1 MSEKLFTVAGVSR
14 GANGVLKARF
24 ATDLVTR
31 IKVLQ
36 KDQTDID
43 IIELKEPMTKTAA
56 VEFLL
61 SIDFDDKNGVRNPE
75 VRAALEEALER
86 RTPAPKAAK
95 KEQKGNKEA
104 KKPKKEK
111 PAAAAPTLATI
122 RAKAVPK
129 STKSKAEI
137 TAELAELEDAP
148 F

>member
-14 GANGVLKARF
+14 TPKGELKARF

-31 IKVLQ
+31 TKVLQ

-43 IIELKEPMTKTAA
+43 LIELKEPMTKADA
-56 VEFLL
+56 VAFLL
-61 SIDFDDKNGVRNPE
+61 SIQFATTDDGVVNAE
-75 VRAALEEALER
+75 KQAALEEALER
-86 RTPAPKAAK
+86 RTPQAAK

-111 PAAAAPTLATI
+111 PTAAAPTLEAI
-122 RAKAVPK
+122 RAKAAPK
-129 STKSKAEI
+129 STRSKAQIE
-137 TAELAELEDAP
+137 AELRDTEDAP

>member
-43 IIELKEPMTKTAA
+43 LIELKEPMTKSAA

-61 SIDFDDKNGVRNPE
+61 SIDFDDKNGVKNAE

-86 RTPAPKAAK
+86 RAPQAAK

>member
-14 GANGVLKARF
+14 TPKGELKARF

-31 IKVLQ
+31 TKVLQ

-43 IIELKEPMTKTAA
+43 LIELKEPMSKSAA
-56 VEFLL
+56 VAFLL
-61 SIDFDDKNGVRNPE
+61 SIQFATTDDGVVNIE
-75 VRAALEEALER
+75 KQAALEAALER
-86 RTPAPKAAK
+86 RAPKAAK

-111 PAAAAPTLATI
+111 TAAAPTLATI
-122 RAKAVPK
+122 RAKAAPK
-129 STKSKAEI
+129 STKSKAAIE
-137 TAELAELEDAP
+137 AELRDTEDAP

>member
-1 MSEKLFTVAGVSR
+1 MSDKLFTVAGVSR
-14 GANGVLKARF
+14 TPKGELKARF

-31 IKVLQ
+31 TKVLQ

-43 IIELKEPMTKTAA
+43 LIELKEPMTKADA
-56 VEFLL
+56 VAFLL
-61 SIDFDDKNGVRNPE
+61 SIQFATTDDGMVNAEKQ
-75 VRAALEEALER
+75 AALEEALEK
-86 RTPAPKAAK
+86 RTPQAAK

-111 PAAAAPTLATI
+111 AAVTPSLAGI

-129 STKSKAEI
+129 STRSKAEI
-137 TAELAELEDAP
+137 TAELADLEDAA

>member
-14 GANGVLKARF
+14 TPKGELKARF

-31 IKVLQ
+31 TKVLQ

-43 IIELKEPMTKTAA
+43 LIELKEPMTKSDA
-56 VEFLL
+56 VAFLL
-61 SIDFDDKNGVRNPE
+61 SIQFATTDDGVVNAE
-75 VRAALEEALER
+75 KQAALEEALEKR
-86 RTPAPKAAK
+86 APKSAK

-111 PAAAAPTLATI
+111 PAAAAPTLEAI

-129 STKSKAEI
+129 STRSKAEI
-137 TAELAELEDAP
+137 TAELADLEDAA

>member
-14 GANGVLKARF
+14 TPKGELKARF

-31 IKVLQ
+31 TKVLQ

-43 IIELKEPMTKTAA
+43 LIELKEPMSKADA

-61 SIDFDDKNGVRNPE
+61 SIDFDDRNGVKNPE
-75 VRAALEEALER
+75 VRAALEEALEK
-86 RTPAPKAAK
+86 RTPQAAK

-111 PAAAAPTLATI
+111 TAPTLAGI
-122 RAKAVPK
+122 RAKAAPK
-129 STKSKAEI
+129 STRSKAEI
-137 TAELAELEDAP
+137 TAELADLEDAA

>member
-14 GANGVLKARF
+14 TPKGELKARF

-31 IKVLQ
+31 TKVLQ

-43 IIELKEPMTKTAA
+43 LIELKEPMTKADA
-56 VEFLL
+56 VAFLL
-61 SIDFDDKNGVRNPE
+61 SIQFATTDDGVVNAE
-75 VRAALEEALER
+75 KQAALEEALER
-86 RTPAPKAAK
+86 RAPQAAK

-111 PAAAAPTLATI
+111 PAAAAPTLETI
-122 RAKAVPK
+122 RAKAAPK
-129 STKSKAEI
+129 STRSKAQIE
-137 TAELAELEDAP
+137 AELRDTEDAP

>member
-14 GANGVLKARF
+14 TPKGELKARF

-31 IKVLQ
+31 TKVLQ

-43 IIELKEPMTKTAA
+43 LIELKEPMSKADA
-56 VEFLL
+56 VAFLL
-61 SIDFDDKNGVRNPE
+61 SIQFATTDDGVVNAE
-75 VRAALEEALER
+75 KQAALEEALEKR
-86 RTPAPKAAK
+86 APQAAK

-111 PAAAAPTLATI
+111 PTAAAPTLETI
-122 RAKAVPK
+122 RAKAAPK
-129 STKSKAEI
+129 STKSKAQIE
-137 TAELAELEDAP
+137 AELRDTEDAP

>member
-14 GANGVLKARF
+14 TPKGELKARF

-31 IKVLQ
+31 TKVLQ

-43 IIELKEPMTKTAA
+43 LIELKEPMTKADA
-56 VEFLL
+56 VAFLL
-61 SIDFDDKNGVRNPE
+61 GIQFATTDDGVVNAE
-75 VRAALEEALER
+75 KQAALEEALEKR
-86 RTPAPKAAK
+86 APKSAK

-111 PAAAAPTLATI
+111 PTAAAPTLATI
-122 RAKAVPK
+122 RAKAAPK
-129 STKSKAEI
+129 STKSKATIE
-137 TAELAELEDAP
+137 AELRDTEDAP

>member
-14 GANGVLKARF
+14 TPKGELKARF

-31 IKVLQ
+31 TKVLQ

-43 IIELKEPMTKTAA
+43 LIELKEPMTKADA
-56 VEFLL
+56 VAFLL
-61 SIDFDDKNGVRNPE
+61 SIQFATTDDGVVNAE
-75 VRAALEEALER
+75 KQAALEEALER
-86 RTPAPKAAK
+86 RAPKSAK

-111 PAAAAPTLATI
+111 PTAAAPTLETI
-122 RAKAVPK
+122 RAKAAPK
-129 STKSKAEI
+129 STKSKAQIE
-137 TAELAELEDAP
+137 AELRDTEDAP

>member
-14 GANGVLKARF
+14 TPKGELKARF

-31 IKVLQ
+31 TKVLQ

-43 IIELKEPMTKTAA
+43 LIELKEPMTKADA
-56 VEFLL
+56 VAFLL
-61 SIDFDDKNGVRNPE
+61 SIDFDDRNGVKNPE

-86 RTPAPKAAK
+86 RTPQAAK

-137 TAELAELEDAP
+137 TAELADLEDAA

>member
-14 GANGVLKARF
+14 TPKGELKARF

-31 IKVLQ
+31 TKVLQ

-43 IIELKEPMTKTAA
+43 LIELKEPMTKADA
-56 VEFLL
+56 VAFLL
-61 SIDFDDKNGVRNPE
+61 SIQFATTDDGVVNAE
-75 VRAALEEALER
+75 KQAALEEALER
-86 RTPAPKAAK
+86 RAPKSAK

-111 PAAAAPTLATI
+111 PTAAAPTLATI
-122 RAKAVPK
+122 RAKAAPK
-129 STKSKAEI
+129 STKSKAQIE
-137 TAELAELEDAP
+137 AELRDTEDAP

>member
-14 GANGVLKARF
+14 TPKGELKARF

-31 IKVLQ
+31 TKVLQ

-43 IIELKEPMTKTAA
+43 LIELKEPMTKADA
-56 VEFLL
+56 VAFLL
-61 SIDFDDKNGVRNPE
+61 SIQFATTDDGVVNAE
-75 VRAALEEALER
+75 KQAALEEALER
-86 RTPAPKAAK
+86 RAPQSAK

-129 STKSKAEI
+129 STKSKATIE
-137 TAELAELEDAP
+137 AELRDTEDAP

>member
-14 GANGVLKARF
+14 TPKGELKARF

-31 IKVLQ
+31 TKVLQ

-43 IIELKEPMTKTAA
+43 LIELKEPMTKSDA
-56 VEFLL
+56 VAFLL
-61 SIDFDDKNGVRNPE
+61 SIQFATTDDGVVNAE
-75 VRAALEEALER
+75 KQAALEEALEKR
-86 RTPAPKAAK
+86 APKSAK

-111 PAAAAPTLATI
+111 PTAAAPTLATI

-129 STKSKAEI
+129 STRSKAEI
-137 TAELAELEDAP
+137 TAELADLEDAA

>member
-1 MSEKLFTVAGVSR
+1 MTEKLFTHAGTSR
-14 GANGVLKARF
+14 LNGVVKARF
-24 ATDLVTR
+24 ANDALRV
-31 IKVLQ
+31 KVLA
-36 KDQTDID
+36 KNEHTDID

-61 SIDFDDKNGVRNPE
+61 SIQFATNDAGVVDAE
-75 VRAALEEALER
+75 KQAALEEALDR
-86 RTPAPKAAK
+86 RVPQAAK

-137 TAELAELEDAP
+137 TAELADLEDAP

>member
-14 GANGVLKARF
+14 TPKGELKARF

-31 IKVLQ
+31 TKVLQ

-43 IIELKEPMTKTAA
+43 LIELKEPMSKADA
-56 VEFLL
+56 VAFLL
-61 SIDFDDKNGVRNPE
+61 SIQFATTDDGVVNAE
-75 VRAALEEALER
+75 KQAALEEALEKR
-86 RTPAPKAAK
+86 APKSAK

-122 RAKAVPK
+122 RAKAAPK
-129 STKSKAEI
+129 STKSKAQIE
-137 TAELAELEDAP
+137 AELRDTEDAP

>member
-14 GANGVLKARF
+14 TPKGELKARF

-31 IKVLQ
+31 TKVLQ

-43 IIELKEPMTKTAA
+43 LIELKEPMTKADA
-56 VEFLL
+56 VAFLL
-61 SIDFDDKNGVRNPE
+61 SIQFATTDDGVVNAE
-75 VRAALEEALER
+75 KQAALEEALER
-86 RTPAPKAAK
+86 RAPQAAK

-111 PAAAAPTLATI
+111 PTAAAPTLETI
-122 RAKAVPK
+122 RAKAAPK
-129 STKSKAEI
+129 STRSKAQIE
-137 TAELAELEDAP
+137 AELRDTEDAP

>member
-14 GANGVLKARF
+14 TPKGELKARF

-31 IKVLQ
+31 TKVLQ

-43 IIELKEPMTKTAA
+43 LIELKEPMSKADA
-56 VEFLL
+56 VAFLL
-61 SIDFDDKNGVRNPE
+61 SIQFATTDDGVVNAE
-75 VRAALEEALER
+75 KQAALEEALER
-86 RTPAPKAAK
+86 RAPKSAK

-122 RAKAVPK
+122 RAKAAPK
-129 STKSKAEI
+129 STRSKAQIE
-137 TAELAELEDAP
+137 AELRDTEDAP

>member
-14 GANGVLKARF
+14 TPKGELKARF

-31 IKVLQ
+31 TKVLQ

-43 IIELKEPMTKTAA
+43 LIELKEPMSKSAA
-56 VEFLL
+56 VAFLL
-61 SIDFDDKNGVRNPE
+61 SIQFATTDDGVVNAE
-75 VRAALEEALER
+75 KQAALEEALEKR
-86 RTPAPKAAK
+86 APKSAK

-111 PAAAAPTLATI
+111 PTAAAPTLATI

-129 STKSKAEI
+129 STRSKAEI
-137 TAELAELEDAP
+137 TAELADLEDAA

>member
-14 GANGVLKARF
+14 TPKGELKARF

-31 IKVLQ
+31 TKVLQ

-43 IIELKEPMTKTAA
+43 IIELKEPMTKADA
-56 VEFLL
+56 VAFLL
-61 SIDFDDKNGVRNPE
+61 SIQFATTDDGVVNTE
-75 VRAALEEALER
+75 KQAALEEALER
-86 RTPAPKAAK
+86 RAPKSAK

-111 PAAAAPTLATI
+111 PTAAAPTLATI

-129 STKSKAEI
+129 STKSKATIE
-137 TAELAELEDAP
+137 AELRDTEDAP

>member
-14 GANGVLKARF
+14 TPKGELKARF

-31 IKVLQ
+31 TKVLQ

-43 IIELKEPMTKTAA
+43 LIELREPMTKADA
-56 VEFLL
+56 VAFLL
-61 SIDFDDKNGVRNPE
+61 SIQFATTDDGVVNAE
-75 VRAALEEALER
+75 KQAALEEALER
-86 RTPAPKAAK
+86 RAPQSAK

-122 RAKAVPK
+122 RAKAAPK
-129 STKSKAEI
+129 STKSKAQIE
-137 TAELAELEDAP
+137 AELRDTEDAP

>member
-14 GANGVLKARF
+14 TPKGELKARF

-31 IKVLQ
+31 TKVLQ

-43 IIELKEPMTKTAA
+43 LIELKEPMSKADA
-56 VEFLL
+56 VAFLL
-61 SIDFDDKNGVRNPE
+61 SIQFATNDDGVVNAE
-75 VRAALEEALER
+75 KQAALEEALER
-86 RTPAPKAAK
+86 RAPQAAK

-111 PAAAAPTLATI
+111 PTAAAPTLETI
-122 RAKAVPK
+122 RAKAAPK
-129 STKSKAEI
+129 STRSKAQIE
-137 TAELAELEDAP
+137 AELRDTEDAP

>member
-14 GANGVLKARF
+14 TPKGELKARF

-31 IKVLQ
+31 TKVLQ

-43 IIELKEPMTKTAA
+43 LIELKEPMTKADA
-56 VEFLL
+56 VAFLL
-61 SIDFDDKNGVRNPE
+61 SIQFATTDDGVVNAE
-75 VRAALEEALER
+75 KQAALEEALER
-86 RTPAPKAAK
+86 RAPKSAK

-111 PAAAAPTLATI
+111 PAAAAPTLETI
-122 RAKAVPK
+122 RAKAAPK
-129 STKSKAEI
+129 STKSKAQIE
-137 TAELAELEDAP
+137 AELRDTEDAP

>member
-14 GANGVLKARF
+14 TPKGELKARF

-31 IKVLQ
+31 TKVLQ

-43 IIELKEPMTKTAA
+43 LIELKEPMSKSAA
-56 VEFLL
+56 VAFLL
-61 SIDFDDKNGVRNPE
+61 SIQFATTDDGVVNTE
-75 VRAALEEALER
+75 KQAALEEALER
-86 RTPAPKAAK
+86 RAPKSAK

-129 STKSKAEI
+129 STKSKATIE
-137 TAELAELEDAP
+137 AELADLDDAP

>member
-14 GANGVLKARF
+14 TPKGELKARF

-31 IKVLQ
+31 TKVLQ

-43 IIELKEPMTKTAA
+43 LIELREPMTKADA
-56 VEFLL
+56 VAFLL
-61 SIDFDDKNGVRNPE
+61 SIQFATTDDGVVNAE
-75 VRAALEEALER
+75 KQAALEEALER
-86 RTPAPKAAK
+86 RAPKSAK

-111 PAAAAPTLATI
+111 PTAAAPTLATI

-129 STKSKAEI
+129 STKSKATIE
-137 TAELAELEDAP
+137 AELRDTEDAP